1 MLFLKCGH
9 YKQQFIKKNTFEVLL
24 NRKQNTNKF
33 EVLITDLAGIYLFK
47 VNGGNTRAIQEIR
60 QLRRSGDFMINFE
73 QISHI
78 VSVFFVD
85 FEQINTGWV
94 DYTF

>member
-1 MLFLKCGH
+1 MLFLKCGR
-9 YKQQFIKKNTFEVLL
+9 YKQQFIKKITFEVLL
-24 NRKQNTNKF
+24 NRKQDTSKF
-33 EVLITDLAGIYLFK
+33 EVLITDLADIYLFK
-47 VNGGNTRAIQEIR
+47 VNSGNTGAIQEIR

-73 QISHI
+73 QISYI

-85 FEQINTGWV
+85 FEQINTGLV

>member
-1 MLFLKCGH
+1 MWTLQTTVYQKK
-9 YKQQFIKKNTFEVLL
+9 YIKVLS
-24 NRKQNTNKF
+24 NRKQNTSKF
-33 EVLITDLAGIYLFK
+33 EVLITDLADIYLFK
-47 VNGGNTRAIQEIR
+47 VNSGNTGAIQEIR

>member
-9 YKQQFIKKNTFEVLL
+9 YKQQFIKKNTFKVLL
-24 NRKQNTNKF
+24 NRKQNTSKF
-33 EVLITDLAGIYLFK
+33 EVLITDLADIYLFK
-47 VNGGNTRAIQEIR
+47 VNSGNTGAIQEIR

-73 QISHI
+73 QISYI

-85 FEQINTGWV
+85 FEQINTGLV